1 MKNDLNIYKNLKV
14 LVTGST
20 GFKGS
25 WLCFWLNLLQAKVV
39 GVGLKPEKD
48 SIIFKKLKLEKKIKQ
63 YYLNIV
69 DFKKLNKIIKK
80 EKPDIIFH
88 LAAQSIVSESYIDP
102 LKTINFNVVGSS
114 NILESCRINK
124 VKNLVYI
131 TSDKCYLNDN
141 KKNSY
146 KENDRLG
153 GKDVY
158 SSSKAASEI
167 IFFSYHKSF
176 FNKNK
181 TVKYASARAGNVIG
195 GGDMKKDRI
204 VPDIIKSIMT
214 KKTIFLRNPEAI
226 RPWQHVLESLYGYLI
241 LGNFLINN
249 KLSKN
254 KIPNW
259 NFGPNSSNYKNVLSL
274 TKKIIFNWNLKN
286 KVIKI
291 KKENFHESSILK
303 LNNQKAQKELKWKP
317 KLNFNQT
324 IKLTVD
330 WYKALKNNDK
340 LEKITEK
347 QIAFFLKKRS

>member
-1 MKNDLNIYKNLKV
+1 MKNDLNIYRNLKV
-14 LVTGST
+14 LITGST

-25 WLCFWLNLLQAKVV
+25 WLCFWLNLLEARVV

-88 LAAQSIVSESYIDP
+88 LAAQSIVSESFIDP

-141 KKNSY
+141 RKNSY

-214 KKTIFLRNPEAI
+214 KKSIFLRNPKAI

-249 KLSKN
+249 KLSNN

-274 TKKIIFNWNLKN
+274 TKEIIFNWNLKN

>member
-1 MKNDLNIYKNLKV
+1 MKNDLNIYKKLKV

-25 WLCFWLNLLQAKVV
+25 WLCFWLNLLEARVV

-114 NILESCRINK
+114 NILESCRINR

-141 KKNSY
+141 RKNSY

-214 KKTIFLRNPEAI
+214 KKSIFLRNPKAI

>member
-214 KKTIFLRNPEAI
+214 KKSIFLRNPKAI

-347 QIAFFLKKRS
+347 QITFFLKKRS

>member
-48 SIIFKKLKLEKKIKQ
+48 SIIFKKLKIEKKIKQ

-214 KKTIFLRNPEAI
+214 KKSIFLRNPKAI

>member
-141 KKNSY
+141 KNKTY
-146 KENDRLG
+146 KENDKLG
-153 GKDVY
+153 GKVVY

-214 KKTIFLRNPEAI
+214 KKSIFLRNPKAI

>member
-1 MKNDLNIYKNLKV
+1 MKNDLNIYKKLKV

-25 WLCFWLNLLQAKVV
+25 WLCFWLNLLEARVV

-214 KKTIFLRNPEAI
+214 KKSIFLRNPKAI

-274 TKKIIFNWNLKN
+274 TKEIIFNWNLKN

-291 KKENFHESSILK
+291 KKKNFHESSILK

>member
-1 MKNDLNIYKNLKV
+1 MKNDLNIYKKLKV

-214 KKTIFLRNPEAI
+214 KKSIFLRNPKAI

>member
-1 MKNDLNIYKNLKV
+1 MKNDLNIYKKLKV

-25 WLCFWLNLLQAKVV
+25 WLCFWLNLLEARVV